1 MAITDDKIPD
11 EEVIKPEFINQM
23 LLNTIFR
30 NRCFLAGDAAHLTNP
45 IGGLGLCTGMLDAD
59 ALAQALDLA
68 LNRFSC
74 EPEAQEECFKAYS
87 SARRQV
93 FQTVIYPTSS
103 AAKTRLQCGNPDDI
117 AKED

>member
-1 MAITDDKIPD
+1 
-11 EEVIKPEFINQM
+11 
-23 LLNTIFR
+23 
-30 NRCFLAGDAAHLTNP
+30 
-45 IGGLGLCTGMLDAD
+45 MLDAD

-103 AAKTRLQCGNPDDI
+103 AAKTRLHSGNPDDI
-117 AKED
+117 AKEDWYLQTLCNGNRSAIDQLHDGLINH